1 MTRAELLESASS
13 RLIEAALFLLVAG
26 EDRLS
31 TEVEEI
37 TERVDFSAY
46 VQPLEA
52 HGRPNSFG
60 LLIRSQTESS

>member
-31 TEVEEI
+31 TEVEE
-37 TERVDFSAY
+37 
-46 VQPLEA
+46 
-52 HGRPNSFG
+52 G
-60 LLIRSQTESS
+60 

>member
-1 MTRAELLESASS
+1 MTRAELLETASS
-13 RLIEAALFLLVAG
+13 RLIEVALLLLVAG

-37 TERVDFSAY
+37 MERVDFRAY

-52 HGRPNSFG
+52 PVFSDDSRM
-60 LLIRSQTESS
+60 RAQ

>member
-37 TERVDFSAY
+37 TERVDFNAHVRS
-46 VQPLEA
+46 LEA
-52 HGRPNSFG
+52 PENLPART
-60 LLIRSQTESS
+60 LQ